1 MAGGQ
6 PQDDES
12 RRLAETCPVCG
23 KMYLPAVLASH
34 VDDHLAHDSIELRIG
49 GSRPGLYIGGN
60 LVRTVR

>member
-6 PQDDES
+6 PQNEDE
-12 RRLAETCPVCG
+12 RRLADRCPVCG
-23 KMYLPAVLASH
+23 KLFLPAMISSH
-34 VDDHLAHDSIELRIG
+34 VDHHLTHDSVELRIG